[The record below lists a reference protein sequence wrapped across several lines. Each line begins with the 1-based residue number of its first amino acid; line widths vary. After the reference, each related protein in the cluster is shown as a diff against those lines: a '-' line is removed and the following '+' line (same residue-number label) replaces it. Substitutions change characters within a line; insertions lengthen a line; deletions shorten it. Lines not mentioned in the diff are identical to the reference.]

1 MADKESQKS
10 PDKVTVSDFELIVGI
25 VLATILVGV
34 TIGAV
39 IVKLTW

>member
-1 MADKESQKS
+1 MAKNEETKN